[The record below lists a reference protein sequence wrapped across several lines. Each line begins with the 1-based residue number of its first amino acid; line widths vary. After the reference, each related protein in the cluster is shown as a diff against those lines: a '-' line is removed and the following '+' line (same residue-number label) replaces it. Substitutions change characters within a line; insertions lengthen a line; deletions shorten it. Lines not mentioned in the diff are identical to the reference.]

1 MQVNDTKLQLD
12 FRWTAE
18 PLSSEPVTGMS
29 ESLAEG
35 LVSRF
40 IDEWTRSDLEALD
53 RHPPPLKQKRAAAYR
68 AICAWLHRSVPPSL
82 QIMTIRQGAQTGKEK
97 AGAMALV
104 HWQPEPSR
112 KSLLVAVQTV
122 SAHRP
127 DVVSQMLVTVSRHA
141 LVRLFQRLKT
151 DDPLVVLGELAQS
164 MKSYWHFS
172 LAHVDVFGRADIMV
186 PTPRGAAAIGA
197 DDLTRSGTV
206 VKTWISDERMAE
218 RPTRLRA
225 VQQARAEDGYVLMA
239 NGRFVVLSNES
250 LNRRGT
256 QEAIL
261 DCIRV
266 QLEKESADV
275 WDARNS

>member
-1 MQVNDTKLQLD
+1 MKAPEMKLD

-18 PLSSEPVTGMS
+18 PLNSEPVSGMS

-82 QIMTIRQGAQTGKEK
+82 QIMTIRQGSQTGKEK

-104 HWQPEPSR
+104 HWQPDPR
-112 KSLLVAVQTV
+112 TKWLLVAVQTV

-127 DVVSQMLVTVSRHA
+127 DVVSQMLVTISRHA
-141 LVRLFQRLKT
+141 LVRLFQRLRT
-151 DDPLVVLGELAQS
+151 DDPVVVLDELAQS

-172 LAHVDVFGRADIMV
+172 LAHIDVLGRADIMV
-186 PTPRGAAAIGA
+186 PTRRGAAAIGA

-218 RPTRLRA
+218 RPARLRA
-225 VQQARAEDGYVLMA
+225 VQRARAEQGYVLMA
-239 NGRFVVLSNES
+239 NGRFIVLSSES

-256 QEAIL
+256 QEALL
-261 DCIRV
+261 DCIRA
-266 QLEKESADV
+266 QLKDEADV
-275 WDARNS
+275 VWNDQYLKL